1 MPLIRRKGQE
11 CMMKNENPILS
22 VENLTVQFCT
32 KKGTAKV
39 LNGLSFHLKQGEKL
53 GLVGESGVGKSVAAW
68 ACLNIIKPPGE
79 CVAGK
84 VLYQGENLL
93 EKSEQDLI
101 SLRGNE
107 ISLTVP
113 RAHSQLNPLLTIG
126 DQLMNSYIAHAG
138 LPRREAKK
146 KAYMAALDIL
156 DKVGIPDP
164 KNRMKAYPNELSGG
178 MAQRVVIA
186 LALIN
191 NPTVL
196 IADDPTGG
204 LDVTIQAQII
214 ELLNEMV
221 TELGTTALIITHHL
235 GLVAQHCDHVAIM
248 YAGQIVESCPTETLF
263 AAACHP
269 YSKSMLSSVRDTGE
283 QWGEEYILP
292 GRPPSPMELP
302 TGCYLN
308 PRCPHATEL
317 CRTKEPPY
325 VNIGESHIV
334 KCHFAKK
341 GGAAY
346 DG

>member
-1 MPLIRRKGQE
+1 
-11 CMMKNENPILS
+11 MKNEIAPILS
-22 VENLTVQFCT
+22 VNNLSVEFRT

-39 LNGLSFHLKQGEKL
+39 LNGLSFTLNKGEKL

-79 CVAGK
+79 ITSGEVIYC
-84 VLYQGENLL
+84 GENIFTKT
-93 EKSEQDLI
+93 EDELI
-101 SLRGNE
+101 DLRGNE
-107 ISLTVP
+107 IGLTVP

-126 DQLMNSYIAHAG
+126 EQLKNTYLAHSDLKG
-138 LPRREAKK
+138 KEAKR
-146 KAYMAALDIL
+146 KAYEASIDIL

-164 KNRMKAYPNELSGG
+164 KNRMNAYPNELSGG

-191 NPTVL
+191 TPTVL

-214 ELLNEMV
+214 ELLNNMV
-221 TELGTTALIITHHL
+221 TSLGTTALIITHHL

-248 YAGQIVESCPTETLF
+248 YAGQIVESCSTEILF
-263 AAACHP
+263 KNAQHP

-283 QWGEEYILP
+283 QWGAEYILD

-308 PRCPHATEL
+308 PRCPYAADI
-317 CRTKEPPY
+317 CRESEAPY
-325 VNIGESHIV
+325 VDIGGGHIV
-334 KCHFAKK
+334 KCHFARE
-341 GGAAY
+341 GGVCFE
-346 DG
+346 G